1 MAENINMGSNT
12 STENNDEISLKEL
25 IQKIK
30 EWVDFLKTKWKVI
43 LLAGVIGASIG
54 IVYALFQK
62 PTYKAV
68 LTFALEE
75 DKGGG
80 GGAGLGGLASSF
92 GIDLGSSGGGAFA
105 GSNLMELMKSRLLV
119 EKTLLNPVV
128 VKGDTLSLA
137 EYYIQINKLRENWS
151 EKPEFKNIQFLPNAD
166 RTEFSLQ
173 QDSILQTI
181 YKGLV
186 KEGSSGNGLAITQKD
201 KKISITSIEVVS
213 ESEIFSKLFCEN
225 LVKETT
231 EFYIETKSKK
241 ARLNTEILQ
250 RQTDSIRNEL
260 NNAITGVAAASDN
273 VYNLNPALNVKSS
286 PGKRRQV
293 DVQANTAIL
302 TQLVA
307 QLEMSKVTLRKET
320 PLIQVIDRPILPL
333 EKEKVGK
340 LKSLILGGFLA
351 GFLTVLYLI
360 FSNLYKKIIA

>member
-1 MAENINMGSNT
+1 MAENINMGTNT

-30 EWVDFLKTKWKVI
+30 EWVSYLKTKWKII
-43 LLAGVIGASIG
+43 LLVSTLGASIG

-80 GGAGLGGLASSF
+80 GGLGGAMGLASTF

-128 VKGDTLSLA
+128 VKGDTLSLV
-137 EYYIQINKLRENWS
+137 EYYIQINELREKWNK
-151 EKPEFKNIQFLPNAD
+151 KPELKNIQFLPNAD

-181 YKGLV
+181 FKSLTDL
-186 KEGSSGNGLAITQKD
+186 KSLTISQKD
-201 KKISITSIEVVS
+201 KKVSITNIEVIS
-213 ESEIFSKLFCEN
+213 ENEQFAKVFCEN
-225 LVKETT
+225 LAKETS
-231 EFYIETKSKK
+231 EFYVETKSKK

-250 RQTDSIRNEL
+250 KQTDSIRNEL

>member
-1 MAENINMGSNT
+1 MTKMTDEQHQID
-12 STENNDEISLKEL
+12 NDEISLKEL

-30 EWVDFLKTKWKVI
+30 DWVAYLKTKWKI
-43 LLAGVIGASIG
+43 IFLAGVLGAAIGLY
-54 IVYALFQK
+54 YAYKQ
-62 PTYKAV
+62 PITYKAV

-75 DKGGG
+75 DKGSGG
-80 GGAGLGGLASSF
+80 GGFGGLASSF

-119 EKTLLNPVV
+119 EKTLLNPVLV
-128 VKGDTLSLA
+128 NGDTISLA
-137 EYYIQINKLRENWS
+137 EYYIQINELREKWS
-151 EKPEFKNIQFLPNAD
+151 EKPGLKNVQFLPKAERSNF
-166 RTEFSLQ
+166 TLQ

-181 YKGLV
+181 FKSLTDL
-186 KEGSSGNGLAITQKD
+186 KSLTISQKD
-201 KKISITSIEVVS
+201 KKVSITDIEVLS
-213 ESEIFSKLFCEN
+213 ENEKFAKVFCEN
-225 LVKETT
+225 LAKETS

-241 ARLNTEILQ
+241 SRLNTEILQ
-250 RQTDSIRNEL
+250 KQTDSIRAEL

-273 VYNLNPALNVKSS
+273 VYNLNPALNIKSS

-320 PLIQVIDRPILPL
+320 PLIQVIDRPIFPL
-333 EKEKVGK
+333 EKQKVGK
-340 LKSLILGGFLA
+340 LKSLLLGGFLA

>member
-30 EWVDFLKTKWKVI
+30 EWVSYLKTKWKII
-43 LLAGVIGASIG
+43 LLAGIIGASIG

-80 GGAGLGGLASSF
+80 GGLGGAMGLASTF

-128 VKGDTLSLA
+128 VKGDTFSLA
-137 EYYIQINKLRENWS
+137 EYYIQINELREKWNK
-151 EKPEFKNIQFLPNAD
+151 KPELKNIQFLPNAD
-166 RTEFSLQ
+166 RTQFSLQ

-181 YKGLV
+181 FKSLTDL
-186 KEGSSGNGLAITQKD
+186 KILSILQKD
-201 KKISITSIEVVS
+201 KKVSITSIEVIS
-213 ESEIFSKLFCEN
+213 ENEQFAKVFCEN
-225 LVKETT
+225 LAKETS
-231 EFYIETKSKK
+231 EFYVETKSKK

-250 RQTDSIRNEL
+250 KQTDSIRNEL

>member
-1 MAENINMGSNT
+1 MGTNT

-30 EWVDFLKTKWKVI
+30 EWVSYLKTKWKII
-43 LLAGVIGASIG
+43 LLVSTLGASIG

-80 GGAGLGGLASSF
+80 GGLGGAMGLASTF

-128 VKGDTLSLA
+128 VKGDTLSLV
-137 EYYIQINKLRENWS
+137 EYYIQINELREKWNK
-151 EKPEFKNIQFLPNAD
+151 KPELKNIQFLPNAD

-181 YKGLV
+181 FKSLTDL
-186 KEGSSGNGLAITQKD
+186 KSLTISQKD
-201 KKISITSIEVVS
+201 KKVSITNIEVIS
-213 ESEIFSKLFCEN
+213 ENEQFAKVFCEN
-225 LVKETT
+225 LAKETS
-231 EFYIETKSKK
+231 EFYVETKSKK

-250 RQTDSIRNEL
+250 KQTDSIRNEL